1 LKSGDERHP
10 GSTQQHA
17 GAVRFQPQA
26 DGTTGYSHVLQST
39 GGSLGRDLDT
49 GSLAQDMFSID
60 KLDFATLA
68 SFSIIVGFPGG
79 S

>member
-1 LKSGDERHP
+1 MKG
-10 GSTQQHA
+10 TQARPNNMQARSVSSRKLMAPRDIHMSYNPPA
-17 GAVRFQPQA
+17 GA
-26 DGTTGYSHVLQST
+26 
-39 GGSLGRDLDT
+39 LGRDLDT

>member
-1 LKSGDERHP
+1 MKG
-10 GSTQQHA
+10 
-17 GAVRFQPQA
+17 
-26 DGTTGYSHVLQST
+26 GTTGYSHVLQST
-39 GGSLGRDLDT
+39 GGSLGRALDT